1 MPRIMGLS
9 AARAKVPNMF
19 LRFVLMMGGRM
30 HTPRRP
36 QSERNNPAL
45 PNRFLQQHPNHP
57 HPFLYTHRIKP
68 DNTKT
73 PKPRAGGSVY
83 QFAAYEVRSFGCR
96 VLKLGLGG
104 GSEFRDLGHHLGG
117 TCGNSGHGHERRVS
131 RWQQQRLRP
140 SQCQL
145 S

>member
-1 MPRIMGLS
+1 
-9 AARAKVPNMF
+9 
-19 LRFVLMMGGRM
+19 M

-104 GSEFRDLGHHLGG
+104 GRSFGIWGITSEVPVAILGTVMNDVYHV
-117 TCGNSGHGHERRVS
+117 GNNNDCDHRNASFHDCDARMK
-131 RWQQQRLRP
+131 QRYW
-140 SQCQL
+140 
-145 S
+145 